1 MKTKVKDINN
11 VCIISFKKLLI
22 LFGMFMV
29 VMPSIVFAGTIN
41 GANWSIFGDIS
52 LLIFTILMFASPVI
66 GLVLIIWGIRYLNI
80 MSKYKNNDSVKY
92 KKLSSGML
100 KSLKKYILFLLSLV
114 AIAFIFMFIDS
125 MIS

>member
-1 MKTKVKDINN
+1 MKVD
-11 VCIISFKKLLI
+11 FKKLLI
-22 LFGMFMV
+22 LFGTFTV

>member
-1 MKTKVKDINN
+1 MKVN
-11 VCIISFKKLLI
+11 FKRILI
-22 LFGMFMV
+22 LFIMFIV
-29 VMPSIVFAGTIN
+29 VMPSIVLAGTIN

-52 LLIFTILMFASPVI
+52 LLIFTILMFASPII

-80 MSKYKNNDSVKY
+80 MFKYKNNDSAKY